1 LKVIDLGAGHSSSS
15 ETLCGRVLSALKS
28 QALLNES
35 IGAGYLERNWPPAF
49 KESGAWPLA
58 SLRQSF
64 LNGSLTRLV
73 DPDATLKSKIVEFIK
88 HGDFGLASGQKA
100 DGSYE
105 RVWFREPVDPD
116 EVSFEAGVFLLLK
129 ATAERLKGEKPAQPL
144 SSPAAPTPTFAQV
157 LEPSS
162 ALRPDVPRSEATS
175 TPATVEPA
183 AASHTLRIT
192 GSIPS
197 ESWNRF
203 GTSLLSKLR
212 AHQQKI
218 EIEISL
224 SATVPSNM
232 ADSLVTELRQI
243 LTELGLANSI
253 RIG

>member
-1 LKVIDLGAGHSSSS
+1 M
-15 ETLCGRVLSALKS
+15 
-28 QALLNES
+28 
-35 IGAGYLERNWPPAF
+35 
-49 KESGAWPLA
+49 
-58 SLRQSF
+58 
-64 LNGSLTRLV
+64 
-73 DPDATLKSKIVEFIK
+73 
-88 HGDFGLASGQKA
+88 
-100 DGSYE
+100 
-105 RVWFREPVDPD
+105 
-116 EVSFEAGVFLLLK
+116 
-129 ATAERLKGEKPAQPL
+129 
-144 SSPAAPTPTFAQV
+144 FAQV

-218 EIEISL
+218 EIEIEISL

>member
-1 LKVIDLGAGHSSSS
+1 
-15 ETLCGRVLSALKS
+15 
-28 QALLNES
+28 
-35 IGAGYLERNWPPAF
+35 
-49 KESGAWPLA
+49 
-58 SLRQSF
+58 
-64 LNGSLTRLV
+64 
-73 DPDATLKSKIVEFIK
+73 
-88 HGDFGLASGQKA
+88 
-100 DGSYE
+100 
-105 RVWFREPVDPD
+105 
-116 EVSFEAGVFLLLK
+116 VFLLLK
-129 ATAERLKGEKPAQPL
+129 ATAERLKDEKPAQPV

-243 LTELGLANSI
+243 LSELGLANSI